1 MQVIVRNHM
10 KKPIAYSAAIDPRE
24 GQPRVQLARVL
35 SPGSNQVDAK
45 EFEASTKKSP
55 VWAKW
60 IEDGDVT
67 VHGEGKGIADMK
79 PTEAIVVVKDT
90 LSVAQLEAWS
100 AEETRAD
107 VKKAIAKQLK
117 ELEKKLPKA
126 PEAS

>member
-1 MQVIVRNHM
+1 
-10 KKPIAYSAAIDPRE
+10 
-24 GQPRVQLARVL
+24 
-35 SPGSNQVDAK
+35 
-45 EFEASTKKSP
+45 
-55 VWAKW
+55 
-60 IEDGDVT
+60 
-67 VHGEGKGIADMK
+67 MK